1 MIPDSVEKKVITSP
15 APGEILLGIVND
27 PIYADGSNHVHI
39 SCTAHAG
46 HICAERL
53 GDLHSER
60 THASRCTIDQDLLPR
75 LNLSLVAKTLQSGE
89 CRNRYTSRLLKRH
102 VVRFHDQRRFHDSRR
117 LASTRI
123 LGKCPT
129 ACAKHRVAWFDLRY
143 VSANRFNLASHV
155 NAEVF
160 DLWFAQP
167 EQYTNDERPACH
179 CFPVEWID
187 GSRADFYQ

>member
-1 MIPDSVEKKVITSP
+1 MIPYGVEKKAVTLP
-15 APGEILLGIVND
+15 TRGEILLGVVND
-27 PIYADGSNHVHI
+27 PICADGSNHVHI
-39 SCTAHAG
+39 PGTAYAG

-53 GDLHSER
+53 RDLHSER

-75 LNLSLVAKTLQSGE
+75 LNPSLVAKTLQSSE

-102 VVRFHDQRRFHDSRR
+102 VIRFHDQGRFHESRR

-129 ACAKHRVAWFDLRY
+129 ACAEDRVAWFELRY
-143 VSANRFNLASHV
+143 VPANRFNLARHV
-155 NAEVF
+155 NAELF

-167 EQYTNDERPACH
+167 EQ
-179 CFPVEWID
+179 
-187 GSRADFYQ
+187 

>member
-1 MIPDSVEKKVITSP
+1 MIPYGVEKKVVMLA
-15 APGEILLGIVND
+15 APGEILLGVVND
-27 PIYADGSNHVHI
+27 PICADGPNHFHI
-39 SCTAHAG
+39 PCTAYAG

-75 LNLSLVAKTLQSGE
+75 LNPSLVAKTLQSGE

-102 VVRFHDQRRFHDSRR
+102 VFRFHDQRRFHDSRR

-129 ACAKHRVAWFDLRY
+129 ACAEH
-143 VSANRFNLASHV
+143 
-155 NAEVF
+155 
-160 DLWFAQP
+160 
-167 EQYTNDERPACH
+167 
-179 CFPVEWID
+179 
-187 GSRADFYQ
+187 

>member
-60 THASRCTIDQDLLPR
+60 THASRCTIDQNLLPR
-75 LNLSLVAKTLQSGE
+75 LNPSLVAKALQSGE
-89 CRNRYTSRLLKRH
+89 CCNRYTSRLLKRH
-102 VVRFHDQRRFHDSRR
+102 VMRFHDQRRFHDSRR

-123 LGKCPT
+123 LGKFST
-129 ACAKHRVAWFDLRY
+129 AGAEHCVTWVEVRY
-143 VSANRFNLASHV
+143 VSTHRFNLASHV
-155 NAEVF
+155 NTELF

-167 EQYTNDERPACH
+167 EQ
-179 CFPVEWID
+179 
-187 GSRADFYQ
+187 